1 MLCAILYHLTIWTIK
16 KREKHPWRSVA
27 FSIVTLIRGCFSLG
41 FFVQIVLNCV
51 KHLIWWFQRSLF
63 QNGVKRQSASN
74 REIFQSNGIK
84 VKYKRYSLH
93 KLWELW
99 VKLSERPWDSKFQI
113 LVVSSKSKLLSF
125 TNKFF
130 LRTIESEILI
140 FGENREHW
148 QKRHIRRVDFAV
160 SISGSKVKN

>member
-1 MLCAILYHLTIWTIK
+1 M
-16 KREKHPWRSVA
+16 EKCC
-27 FSIVTLIRGCFSLG
+27 FSIVTLFLGCFSWG

-74 REIFQSNGIK
+74 REIFQSSGIK
-84 VKYKRYSLH
+84 VKYKRCSLH

-99 VKLSERPWDSKFQI
+99 VKLCERRWDSKFGI

-130 LRTIESEILI
+130 LRIIESEIMG
-140 FGENREHW
+140 FWENREHW
-148 QKRHIRRVDFAV
+148 QKRRIRRVDFAA
-160 SISGSKVKN
+160 SISGIKVTN